1 MAPKKK
7 SGRGAPGPLE
17 YLRRWQMQAWLA
29 AVAIFL
35 YAPLIALM
43 AFSFNDSRRNIVWKG
58 FTLKYYDK
66 AFHNDGLIE
75 AFGNSLTIAAVSTV
89 VSVAL
94 GAMVALALWR
104 FRFPGKTALDG
115 ALALPIVVPEI
126 CMGVAMLVFFAK
138 VMPWPQGMVWPLNL
152 GAIIISHVS
161 FSFPFVAVVVRARM
175 TSFNREMEEAARD
188 LGAGEWRTIKDVIL
202 PHMAPSLVAGAL
214 LAFTL
219 SLDDFVITFFTAG
232 PDTVTFP
239 VKVYSMVRFSVTP
252 EVNAASTILIVLTVI
267 LTAVAL
273 KLQGNSAAT
282 AGHGGDKS

>member
-1 MAPKKK
+1 MTKRSP
-7 SGRGAPGPLE
+7 PGPLE
-17 YLRRWQMQAWLA
+17 YLRRWPIRLWLA
-29 AVAIFL
+29 GVGVFL
-35 YAPLIALM
+35 YAPLVALM

-58 FTLKYYDK
+58 FTLKYYEK
-66 AFHNDGLIE
+66 AFNNDGLIE
-75 AFGNSLTIAAVSTV
+75 AFANSLTIAAVSTV
-89 VSVAL
+89 LSVVL

-104 FRFPGKTALDG
+104 FRFPGKTVVDG
-115 ALALPIVVPEI
+115 GLALPIVVPEI
-126 CMGVAMLVFFAK
+126 CMGVGMLVFFAK
-138 VMPWPQGMVWPLNL
+138 VLPWPQGMIWPLNL
-152 GAIIISHVS
+152 GAIIIAHVT

-175 TSFNREMEEAARD
+175 ASFNRELEEAARD
-188 LGAGEWRTIKDVIL
+188 LGAGEFRTIKDVIL
-202 PHMAPSLVAGAL
+202 PHMTPSLVAGAL

-273 KLQGNSAAT
+273 KLQGDPAAT
-282 AGHGGDKS
+282 AGAHGGDGK